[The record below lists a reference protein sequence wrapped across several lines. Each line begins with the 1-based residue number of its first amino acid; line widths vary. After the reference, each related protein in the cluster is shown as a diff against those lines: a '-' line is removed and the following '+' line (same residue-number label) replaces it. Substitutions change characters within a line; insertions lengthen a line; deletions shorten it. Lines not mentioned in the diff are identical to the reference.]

1 MNIKTSSPVKR
12 ITRLLRAIDQPA
24 RLQILLVIGS
34 GEACVCH
41 LESALGLRQAYLS
54 QHLMAM
60 RKARILKTRRD
71 GRYIFYRLADP
82 QLLTLIQMAAVISGV
97 EENALPALASG
108 ESLPL
113 CECPHC
119 VEELEQTEAA
129 S

>member
-1 MNIKTSSPVKR
+1 MNIKTKIPVKR

-24 RLQILLVIGS
+24 RLQIMLVIGS

-41 LESALGLRQAYLS
+41 LEAALGLRQAYLS

-82 QLLTLIQMAAVISGV
+82 QLLTLIQLAAVISGV
-97 EENALPALASG
+97 EENALPLRSSS
-108 ESLPL
+108 EPLSL